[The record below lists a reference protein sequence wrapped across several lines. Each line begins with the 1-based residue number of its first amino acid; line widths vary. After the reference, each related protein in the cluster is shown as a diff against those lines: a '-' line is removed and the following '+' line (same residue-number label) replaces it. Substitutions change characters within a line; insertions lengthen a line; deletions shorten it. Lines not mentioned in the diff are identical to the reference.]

1 MRKLLTSLLLIMA
14 LSLPVV
20 VTQSADTHNI
30 EITTVTQKSGIV
42 EVTGHVTG
50 NNVPKGTQVSFVMA
64 DPDMFDS
71 NHKVIEDKFNMDYLA
86 HLNQASTGNNGTFLL
101 QFTVDSK
108 WSEKV
113 LAIALNTSLGDA
125 YTYTTVKMPE
135 LPPGIDVVGN
145 NSVLYGRDIFS
156 VEGKYYTPD
165 NIANAMLE
173 GNNIYFKIGDNWYNL
188 MDAAATSNAYLI
200 SKNAVTVSE
209 VENLKPNYYYTDSQM
224 ELRYKYLT

>member
-1 MRKLLTSLLLIMA
+1 MA

-20 VTQSADTHNI
+20 ITQSADTHNI

-50 NNVPKGTQVSFVMA
+50 NNVPNGTQVSFVMA

-71 NHKVIEDKFNMDYLA
+71 THKVIDEKFNMDYLA

-113 LAIALNTSLGDA
+113 LAIAMNTSLGDA

-135 LPPGIDVVGN
+135 LPPGIDAVGN
-145 NSVLYGRDIFS
+145 NSVLYGRDVFS

-188 MDAAATSNAYLI
+188 MDAAATSNAYLV

-209 VENLKPNYYYTDSQM
+209 VEDLKPNYYYTDSQM
-224 ELRYKYLT
+224 ELWYKYLT